1 MLTHI
6 HPKLPMRSKQKTE
19 DYYIR
24 QLGFEKIGGDYPEY
38 LMVRKDMIEIHFFLF
53 EELDALHNY
62 GQVYIR
68 VEDIKEYYQQL
79 VDAGVAIHPNGTL
92 TMKPWGMWEFSLL
105 DADHNL
111 LTFGEML

>member
-6 HPKLPMRSKQKTE
+6 YPKLPMRNKQKTE
-19 DYYIR
+19 AYYIH

-38 LMVRKDMIEIHFFLF
+38 LMLRKDKIEIHFFLF
-53 EELDALHNY
+53 EELDVLQNY

-68 VEDIKEYYQQL
+68 VEGIKAYYQQL

-92 TMKPWGMWEFSLL
+92 AMKPWGMWEFSLL

-111 LTFGEML
+111 LTFGAVL